1 MAGVF
6 GLRGELKLVASRIG
20 EDALAPGVS
29 VRAQLPDHTS
39 RSLRVRTLRLH
50 KGRPLVAF
58 EGVDDATAAEPLVGA
73 TLTVPRDEVALA
85 SDEFFDDDLVGCVL
99 VDERGRALGEVV
111 GVEHFPAQD
120 VLLVGPQRA
129 MVPLVRA
136 LIRAVDVD
144 ARRIVVDL
152 PPGLLDDR
160 EAEEG

>member
-1 MAGVF
+1 
-6 GLRGELKLVASRIG
+6 
-20 EDALAPGVS
+20 
-29 VRAQLPDHTS
+29 
-39 RSLRVRTLRLH
+39 
-50 KGRPLVAF
+50 
-58 EGVDDATAAEPLVGA
+58 
-73 TLTVPRDEVALA
+73 
-85 SDEFFDDDLVGCVL
+85 
-99 VDERGRALGEVV
+99 LGEVV

-120 VLLVGPQRA
+120 VLLVGPRRA